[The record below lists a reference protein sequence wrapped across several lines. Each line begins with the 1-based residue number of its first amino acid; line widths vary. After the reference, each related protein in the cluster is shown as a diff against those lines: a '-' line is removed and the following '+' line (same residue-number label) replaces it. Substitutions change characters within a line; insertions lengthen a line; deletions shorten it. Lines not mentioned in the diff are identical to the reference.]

1 MISLFKSFVRDERGQ
16 DLTEYTL
23 LIVFVLLAILGIANG
38 FHNNIAGV
46 AAITNANLSAGTTAA
61 S

>member
-1 MISLFKSFVRDERGQ
+1 MKPKTSGFLLDERGQ

-23 LIVFVLLAILGIANG
+23 LIVFVLLAILGLASG
-38 FHNNIAGV
+38 YHNNIAGIFS
-46 AAITNANLSAGTTAA
+46 ITNSNLAAGATAA

>member
-1 MISLFKSFVRDERGQ
+1 MIARIVRFLREEKGQ

-23 LIVFVLLAILGIANG
+23 LIVFVLLAILGLASG
-38 FHNNIAGV
+38 YHNNIAGIV
-46 AAITNANLSAGTTAA
+46 SITNTNLATANTAA

>member
-1 MISLFKSFVRDERGQ
+1 MIARIVRFLREEKGQ

-23 LIVFVLLAILGIANG
+23 LIVFVLLAVLSLASGYS
-38 FHNNIAGV
+38 NNIAGIV
-46 AAITNANLSAGTTAA
+46 SITNSNLATANTAA

>member
-1 MISLFKSFVRDERGQ
+1 MKSLITFLRDERGQ

-23 LIVFVLLAILGIANG
+23 LIVFVVL
-38 FHNNIAGV
+38 
-46 AAITNANLSAGTTAA
+46 AAIGLASGYTKNIEGIVSITNSNLAAGNALAA